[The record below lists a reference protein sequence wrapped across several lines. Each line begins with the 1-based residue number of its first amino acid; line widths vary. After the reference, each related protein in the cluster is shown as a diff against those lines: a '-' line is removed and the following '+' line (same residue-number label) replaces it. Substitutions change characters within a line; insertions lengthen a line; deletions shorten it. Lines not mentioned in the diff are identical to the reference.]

1 MEGVRK
7 AILRIDCESW
17 TKEAVP
23 SSNEAAREI
32 LNQGS
37 AGMASEQEKCE
48 IVVQYNPAS
57 IKYRAGI
64 SQNRSIKYEK
74 QNNKVCKITAITGE
88 SAADISFT
96 LVFHRRFEGDRSVQE
111 QMELLFN
118 MIRRSP
124 EKQIEFLWSN
134 IYMQGRLVSFSGAY
148 DMFDRTGSPIS
159 GHMDITI
166 ETSTKVERT
175 SKTLQNLDKD
185 PKRMEQ
191 DKLRKT

>member
-7 AILRIDCESW
+7 AILRIDCENG
-17 TKEAVP
+17 TKEAV
-23 SSNEAAREI
+23 SSPNEAARKI
-32 LNQGS
+32 LNHGS
-37 AGMASEQEKCE
+37 TDMAFGQEKCE

-64 SQNRSIKYEK
+64 SQNRSIKYER
-74 QNNKVCKITAITGE
+74 QNKEVYKITAITGE
-88 SAADISFT
+88 STADISFT
-96 LVFHRRFEGDRSVQE
+96 LVFHSRFEGDPSVQE
-111 QMELLFN
+111 QMDLLFN

-134 IYMQGRLVSFSGAY
+134 IYVQGRLVSFSGVY
-148 DMFDRTGSPIS
+148 DMFDSTGGPIS

-175 SKTLQNLDKD
+175 SKTLQNLDNK
-185 PKRMEQ
+185 KQQ